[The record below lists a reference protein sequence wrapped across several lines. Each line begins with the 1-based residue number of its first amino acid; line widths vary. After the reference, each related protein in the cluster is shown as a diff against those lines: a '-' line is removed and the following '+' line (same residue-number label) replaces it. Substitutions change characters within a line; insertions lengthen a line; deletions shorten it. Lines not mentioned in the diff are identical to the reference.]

1 MMLARHSTPIE
12 TSSPE
17 LVVSPLWQASHRSDV
32 RKKVPGG
39 VLSPFAFSVC
49 DLPRSIAGTP
59 ATASARKTALPQR
72 TLIANLPITSHL
84 HGPRADKTTPAAFV
98 PWYS

>member
-1 MMLARHSTPIE
+1 MLARHSTPIE

-17 LVVSPLWQASHRSDV
+17 LVFRPLWQASHRSDV

-59 ATASARKTALPQR
+59 TTASPRTTAPPQR
-72 TLIANLPITSHL
+72 SLIANRPITSHPP
-84 HGPRADKTTPAAFV
+84 GPRADRIAPAAFALLY
-98 PWYS
+98 W

>member
-1 MMLARHSTPIE
+1 MLARHSTPIE

-17 LVVSPLWQASHRSDV
+17 LVFRPLWQATHRSDV

-59 ATASARKTALPQR
+59 ITASPRTTALPKR
-72 TLIANLPITSHL
+72 SLIANLAITSHPR
-84 HGPRADKTTPAAFV
+84 GPRADRTAPAAFALV
-98 PWYS
+98 YS